1 MTEAVRDIMTRR
13 NNRPAMTD
21 IPGYALLGRVNTP
34 ADLRRLPAEEL
45 APLALEMRRYL
56 IETLGRIGGHF
67 AANLGTVELSIALHR
82 VFDTPHDRLVWD
94 VGHQAY
100 PHKML
105 TGRRARLETIRRY
118 GGLAPFL
125 NRSES
130 EHDVFGAGH
139 SSTSLSAATGV
150 AAAARLKGDKRRV
163 VAIIG
168 DGGMSA
174 GMAFEALNHLG
185 HLGLD
190 VLVVYNDNDMSI
202 SENVGALRDY
212 SARLVRKLGLDA
224 PHSARAR
231 PDSRSLLEASG
242 LREAGSEGEDNLAHL
257 DRPGALFETLGFR
270 YHGPVDGHDLNALL
284 PVLDRLKDARGPQ
297 LLHVIT
303 VKGKGFEPAEA
314 DPIKY
319 HGVTQFDPVT
329 GDFPSKKP
337 GARPSYTQVFGEWL
351 CDAAAKNPDLVAIT
365 PAMREG
371 SGLVEFSQ
379 QFPDRYFDVGIAEQH
394 SVTLA
399 AGMACEGLRPVVAI
413 YSTFLQRAYDQL
425 IHDVAI
431 QNLPVVFALDRGGL
445 VGADG
450 ATHHGAFD
458 LSFLRCIP
466 NLVVMAPS
474 DELEC
479 RRMLSTGLSLDQPSA
494 VRYPRGTGT
503 GVEFR
508 RDLDTLPVGKARIVR
523 EAHGRRRPR
532 VAMLAFGA
540 MVHPALEAAEILD
553 AAVVD
558 MRFVK
563 PLDTEMILELANET
577 DLFVT
582 IEDNVRH
589 GGAGSAVNE
598 VLLAQH
604 HAVPVLNLGLPDH
617 FVEHGT
623 REELLAQV
631 GLDSAGILRAIQK
644 RLRSKDLDEESRA
657 QRRS

>member
-1 MTEAVRDIMTRR
+1 
-13 NNRPAMTD
+13 MTD
-21 IPGYALLGRVNTP
+21 IPGYALLGRVKTP
-34 ADLRRLPAEEL
+34 ADLRRLPESEL
-45 APLALEMRRYL
+45 TALAVEMRRYL

-82 VFDTPHDRLVWD
+82 ALDTPQDRVVWD

-105 TGRRARLETIRRY
+105 TGRRAALETIRRL

-125 NRSES
+125 QRSES
-130 EHDVFGAGH
+130 EYDTFGAGH
-139 SSTSLSAATGV
+139 SSTALSAAAGM
-150 AAAARLKGDKRRV
+150 AAALKVQNERRRV
-163 VAIIG
+163 VAVVG
-168 DGGMSA
+168 DGGMTA

-190 VLVVYNDNDMSI
+190 VLVILNDNDMSI

-212 SARLVRKLGLDA
+212 SARLVRKLGLTA
-224 PHSARAR
+224 PHSARPPHDFAYN
-231 PDSRSLLEASG
+231 E
-242 LREAGSEGEDNLAHL
+242 AHL
-257 DRPGALFETLGFR
+257 DHPGALFETLGFH
-270 YHGPVDGHDLNALL
+270 YHGPMDGHDLPALL
-284 PVLDRLKDARGPQ
+284 RQLDQLKDARGPQ
-297 LLHVIT
+297 LLHLIT
-303 VKGKGFEPAEA
+303 YKGKGFEPAEA
-314 DPIKY
+314 DPITY

-329 GDFPSKKP
+329 GAFPAKKTAP
-337 GARPSYTQVFGEWL
+337 PSYTHVFGDWL
-351 CDAAAKNPDLVAIT
+351 CDAAEKNPKIVAIT

-371 SGLVEFSQ
+371 SGLVEFAQ
-379 QFPDRYFDVGIAEQH
+379 RFPSRYFDVGIAEQH

-431 QNLPVVFALDRGGL
+431 QNLPVTFALDRGGL

-458 LSFLRCIP
+458 LTYLRCIP

-474 DELEC
+474 DEQEC
-479 RRMLSTGLSLDQPSA
+479 RRMLSTAATLNQPAA
-494 VRYPRGTGT
+494 VRYPRGGGP
-503 GVEFR
+503 GVVLK
-508 RDLDTLPVGKARIVR
+508 RDLDTIPVGKARIAR
-523 EAHGRRRPR
+523 EAHGRRKPR
-532 VAMLAFGA
+532 VAILAFGA
-540 MVHPALEAAEILD
+540 MVQPALEAAEILD

-563 PLDTEMILELANET
+563 PLDTEMILDMANET
-577 DLFVT
+577 DLLVT
-582 IEDNVRH
+582 VEDNVRL

-598 VLLAQH
+598 VLMAQH
-604 HAVPVLNLGLPDH
+604 QTVPVLNLALPDH
-617 FVEHGT
+617 FIEHGT

-631 GLDSAGILRAIQK
+631 GLDAPGILRSIQK
-644 RLRSKDLDEESRA
+644 RLRARDLDEEAVAKRA
-657 QRRS
+657 S

>member
-1 MTEAVRDIMTRR
+1 MTRR
-13 NNRPAMTD
+13 NNRPSMTD

-34 ADLRRLPAEEL
+34 AELRLLPEGEL
-45 APLALEMRRYL
+45 TALAVEMRRYL

-105 TGRRARLETIRRY
+105 TGRRARLETIRKHE
-118 GGLAPFL
+118 GLAPFL
-125 NRSES
+125 QRGES
-130 EHDVFGAGH
+130 EFDAFGAGH
-139 SSTSLSAATGV
+139 SSTSLSAAAGM
-150 AAAARLKGDKRRV
+150 AAAAKLQGQKHRV
-163 VAIIG
+163 VAVIG

-212 SARLVRKLGLDA
+212 SARLVKKLGMAA
-224 PHSARAR
+224 PHHARA
-231 PDSRSLLEASG
+231 P
-242 LREAGSEGEDNLAHL
+242 RESGSEGEDNLTHL
-257 DRPGALFETLGFR
+257 DRPGSLFETLGFK
-270 YHGPVDGHDLNALL
+270 YHGPVDGHDLGALRPAL
-284 PVLDRLKDARGPQ
+284 ERLKDAKGPQ

-303 VKGKGFEPAEA
+303 VKGKGFDPAEA
-314 DPIKY
+314 DPIAY

-329 GDFPSKKP
+329 GAFP
-337 GARPSYTQVFGEWL
+337 ARKSAAAPSYTQVFGDWL
-351 CDAAAKNPDLVAIT
+351 CDAAERNPKLVAIT

-371 SGLVEFSQ
+371 SGLVEFAQ
-379 QFPDRYFDVGIAEQH
+379 RFPSRYFDVGIAEQH

-399 AGMACEGLRPVVAI
+399 AGMACEGLKPVVAI

-431 QNLPVVFALDRGGL
+431 QNLPVLFALDRGGL

-458 LSFLRCIP
+458 HSFLRCIP

-474 DELEC
+474 DALEC
-479 RRMLSTGLSLDQPSA
+479 RRMLSTGLSLNQPSA
-494 VRYPRGTGT
+494 VRYPRGG
-503 GVEFR
+503 GPAIELK
-508 RDLDTLPVGKARIVR
+508 RDLETLPVGKARVVR
-523 EAHGRRRPR
+523 EGHGRRRPR
-532 VAMLAFGA
+532 VAILAFGA
-540 MVHPALEAAEILD
+540 MVQPALEAAEILD

-563 PLDTEMILELANET
+563 PLDTEKILEMANET
-577 DLFVT
+577 DLLVT
-582 IEDNVRH
+582 LEDNVRS

-604 HAVPVLNLGLPDH
+604 HAVPVLNLGLPDQ

-623 REELLAQV
+623 REELLAQC
-631 GLDSAGILRAIQK
+631 GLDSAGIQRSIQK
-644 RLRSKDLDEESRA
+644 RLRSKDLDQEKGD
-657 QRRS
+657 RSIFQKAE

>member
-1 MTEAVRDIMTRR
+1 
-13 NNRPAMTD
+13 MTD
-21 IPGYALLGRVNTP
+21 IPGYALLGLVNTP
-34 ADLRRLPAEEL
+34 ADLRRLPEAELTAL
-45 APLALEMRRYL
+45 AVEMRRYL

-82 VFDTPHDRLVWD
+82 VFDTPRDRLVWD

-105 TGRRARLETIRRY
+105 TGRRARLETIRRH
-118 GGLAPFL
+118 GGLHPFL
-125 NRSES
+125 ARNES
-130 EHDVFGAGH
+130 EYDVFGAGH
-139 SSTSLSAATGV
+139 SSTSLSAATGI
-150 AAAARLKGDKRRV
+150 AAAAKLKGDARRV

-212 SARLVRKLGLDA
+212 SARLVRKLGLAA
-224 PHSARAR
+224 PHTARA
-231 PDSRSLLEASG
+231 P
-242 LREAGSEGEDNLAHL
+242 REAGSEGEDNLAHL

-270 YHGPVDGHDLNALL
+270 YAGPIDGHDLPALTRQL
-284 PVLDRLKDARGPQ
+284 EQLKGGRGPQ

-337 GARPSYTQVFGEWL
+337 ARPSYTQVFGEWL
-351 CDAAAKNPDLVAIT
+351 CDAAAKHPDLVAIT

-379 QFPDRYFDVGIAEQH
+379 KFPDRYFDVGIAEQH

-399 AGMACEGLRPVVAI
+399 AGMATEGLRPVVAI

-458 LSFLRCIP
+458 LSYLRCVP

-474 DELEC
+474 DENEC
-479 RRMLSTGLSLDQPSA
+479 RRMLSTGLMLDQPSA
-494 VRYPRGTGT
+494 VRYPRGAGL
-503 GVEFR
+503 GLEIR
-508 RDLDTLPVGKARIVR
+508 RDLETLPIGKARIVR
-523 EAHGRRRPR
+523 EARGRRRPR
-532 VAMLAFGA
+532 VAILAFGA

-563 PLDTEMILELANET
+563 PLDTEMILEIANET
-577 DLFVT
+577 DLLVT
-582 IEDNVRH
+582 LEDNVRS

-623 REELLAQV
+623 REELLAQC
-631 GLDSAGILRAIQK
+631 GLDSTGVQRAIQK
-644 RLRSKDLDEESRA
+644 RLRSKDLDERTA
-657 QRRS
+657 GAKL

>member
-1 MTEAVRDIMTRR
+1 
-13 NNRPAMTD
+13 MTD

-34 ADLRRLPAEEL
+34 ADLRRLPESEL
-45 APLALEMRRYL
+45 TALAVEMRRYL

-82 VFDTPHDRLVWD
+82 ALDTPRDRLIWD

-105 TGRRARLETIRRY
+105 TGRRKGLETIRKL

-125 NRSES
+125 QRSES
-130 EHDVFGAGH
+130 EYDAFGAGH
-139 SSTSLSAATGV
+139 SSTAVSAAAGM
-150 AAAARLKGDKRRV
+150 AAALKLAGDRRRV
-163 VAIIG
+163 VAVIG
-168 DGGMSA
+168 DGGMTA

-190 VLVVYNDNDMSI
+190 VLVILNDNDMSI
-202 SENVGALRDY
+202 SENVGALRDH
-212 SARLVRKLGLDA
+212 SARLVKKLGLAA
-224 PHSARAR
+224 PHAAR
-231 PDSRSLLEASG
+231 PAID
-242 LREAGSEGEDNLAHL
+242 AGRNEAHL
-257 DRPGALFETLGFR
+257 DRPGALFETLGFT
-270 YHGPVDGHDLNALL
+270 YHGPLDGHDLPALL
-284 PVLDRLKDARGPQ
+284 RQLDVLKEARGPQ

-303 VKGKGFEPAEA
+303 YKGKGFDPAEA
-314 DPIKY
+314 DPITY

-329 GDFPSKKP
+329 GAFPAKK
-337 GARPSYTQVFGEWL
+337 ALAKPSYTQVFGDWL
-351 CDAAAKNPDLVAIT
+351 CDAAEKQPKLVAIT

-371 SGLVEFSQ
+371 SGLVEFAQ
-379 QFPDRYFDVGIAEQH
+379 RFPDRYFDVGIAEQH
-394 SVTLA
+394 AVTLA
-399 AGMACEGLRPVVAI
+399 AGMACEGLKPVVAI

-458 LSFLRCIP
+458 FSYLRCIP

-479 RRMLSTGLSLDQPSA
+479 RRMLSTGLALSQPSA
-494 VRYPRGTGT
+494 IRYPRGGGA
-503 GVEFR
+503 GVELK
-508 RDLDTLPVGKARIVR
+508 RDLETLPLGKARIVR
-523 EAHGRRRPR
+523 EGHGRRRPR
-532 VAMLAFGA
+532 VAILAFGA
-540 MVHPALEAAEILD
+540 MVAPALEAADILD
-553 AAVVD
+553 AVVVD
-558 MRFVK
+558 MRFVR
-563 PLDTEMILELANET
+563 PLDTEMILDMANET
-577 DLFVT
+577 DLLVT
-582 IEDNVRH
+582 VEDNARL

-604 HAVPVLNLGLPDH
+604 QTVPVLNLGLPDH

-631 GLDSAGILRAIQK
+631 GLDAPGILRAIQK
-644 RLRSKDLDEESRA
+644 RLRSRDLDEEALTAKRA
-657 QRRS
+657 S

>member
-1 MTEAVRDIMTRR
+1 
-13 NNRPAMTD
+13 MTD

-34 ADLRRLPAEEL
+34 ADLRRLPESEL
-45 APLALEMRRYL
+45 TALAVEMRRYL

-82 VFDTPHDRLVWD
+82 TLDTPRDRLIWD

-105 TGRRARLETIRRY
+105 TGRRKGLETIRKL

-125 NRSES
+125 QRSES
-130 EHDVFGAGH
+130 EYDAFGAGH
-139 SSTSLSAATGV
+139 SSTAVSAAAGM
-150 AAAARLKGDKRRV
+150 AAALKLNGDQRRV
-163 VAIIG
+163 VAVIG
-168 DGGMSA
+168 DGGMTA

-190 VLVVYNDNDMSI
+190 VLVILNDNDMSI
-202 SENVGALRDY
+202 SENVGALRDH
-212 SARLVRKLGLDA
+212 SARLVKKLGLAA
-224 PHSARAR
+224 PHAAR
-231 PDSRSLLEASG
+231 PP
-242 LREAGSEGEDNLAHL
+242 LRPTTDAGYNEAHL
-257 DRPGALFETLGFR
+257 DRPGALFETLGFT
-270 YHGPVDGHDLNALL
+270 YHGPLDGHDLPALL
-284 PVLDRLKDARGPQ
+284 RQLDVLKDARGPQ

-303 VKGKGFEPAEA
+303 YKGKGFDPAEA
-314 DPIKY
+314 DPITY

-329 GDFPSKKP
+329 GAFPAKK
-337 GARPSYTQVFGEWL
+337 ALAKPSYTQVFGDWL
-351 CDAAAKNPDLVAIT
+351 CDAAEKQPKLVAIT

-371 SGLVEFSQ
+371 SGLAEFAQ
-379 QFPDRYFDVGIAEQH
+379 RFPDRYFDVGIAEQH
-394 SVTLA
+394 AVTLA
-399 AGMACEGLRPVVAI
+399 AGMACEGLKPVVAI

-431 QNLPVVFALDRGGL
+431 QNLPIVFALDRGGL

-458 LSFLRCIP
+458 FSYLRCIP

-479 RRMLSTGLSLDQPSA
+479 RRMLSTGLALSQPSA
-494 VRYPRGTGT
+494 IRYPRGGGA
-503 GVEFR
+503 GVELK
-508 RDLDTLPVGKARIVR
+508 RDLETLPLGKARIVR
-523 EAHGRRRPR
+523 EGHGRRRPR
-532 VAMLAFGA
+532 VAILAFGA
-540 MVHPALEAAEILD
+540 MVTPALEAADILD

-558 MRFVK
+558 MRFVR
-563 PLDTEMILELANET
+563 PLDTQMILDMANET
-577 DLFVT
+577 DLLVT
-582 IEDNVRH
+582 VEDNVRL

-604 HAVPVLNLGLPDH
+604 QSVPVLNLGLPDQ

-631 GLDSAGILRAIQK
+631 GLDAAGILRAIQK
-644 RLRSKDLDEESRA
+644 RLRSRDLDEEALTAKRA
-657 QRRS
+657 S

>member
-1 MTEAVRDIMTRR
+1 
-13 NNRPAMTD
+13 MTD

-34 ADLRRLPAEEL
+34 TDLRRLPEAELTAL
-45 APLALEMRRYL
+45 AMEMRRYL

-82 VFDTPHDRLVWD
+82 VFDTPQDRLVWD

-105 TGRRARLETIRRY
+105 TGRRARLETIRRH
-118 GGLAPFL
+118 GGLHPFL
-125 NRSES
+125 ARDES
-130 EHDVFGAGH
+130 EFDVFGAGH
-139 SSTSLSAATGV
+139 SSTSISAATGI
-150 AAAARLKGDKRRV
+150 AAAAKLKGEKRRV

-212 SARLVRKLGLDA
+212 SARLVRKLGLTA
-224 PHSARAR
+224 PHSART
-231 PDSRSLLEASG
+231 P
-242 LREAGSEGEDNLAHL
+242 REPGSEGEDNLAHL
-257 DRPGALFETLGFR
+257 DRPGTLFETLGFR
-270 YHGPVDGHDLNALL
+270 YLGPVDGHDLGAMTGALE
-284 PVLDRLKDARGPQ
+284 RLKDARGPQ

-303 VKGKGFEPAEA
+303 VKGKGFEPAEL

-329 GDFPSKKP
+329 GDFPSKKA
-337 GARPSYTQVFGEWL
+337 GRPSYTQVFGEWL
-351 CDAAAKNPDLVAIT
+351 CDAAEKFPEMVAIT

-379 QFPDRYFDVGIAEQH
+379 KYPSRYFDVGIAEQH
-394 SVTLA
+394 AVTLA
-399 AGMACEGLRPVVAI
+399 AGMAVEGLKPVVAI

-466 NLVVMAPS
+466 NMVVMAPS

-479 RRMLSTGLSLDQPSA
+479 RHMLSTGLTLDRPSA

-503 GVEFR
+503 GVEFK
-508 RDLDTLPVGKARIVR
+508 RDLETLVVGKARVVR

-532 VAMLAFGA
+532 VAILAFGT
-540 MVHPALEAAEILD
+540 MVHVALEAAEILD

-558 MRFVK
+558 MRFIR
-563 PLDTEMILELANET
+563 PLDTGMILEQANET
-577 DLFVT
+577 DLLVT
-582 IEDNVRH
+582 LEDNARL

-604 HAVPVLNLGLPDH
+604 HTVPVLNLGLPDQ

-623 REELLAQV
+623 REELLAQC
-631 GLDSAGILRAIQK
+631 GLDGAGVLRSIQK
-644 RLRSKDLDEESRA
+644 RLRSKDLDEEALR
-657 QRRS
+657 QRR

>member
-1 MTEAVRDIMTRR
+1 
-13 NNRPAMTD
+13 MTD

-34 ADLRRLPAEEL
+34 AELRRLPAEEL
-45 APLALEMRRYL
+45 TALAVEMRRYL

-105 TGRRARLETIRRY
+105 TGRRARLETIRRH

-125 NRSES
+125 HRAES

-139 SSTSLSAATGV
+139 SSTSLSAATGI
-150 AAAARLKGDKRRV
+150 AAAARLKGEKRRV

-212 SARLVRKLGLDA
+212 SARLVRKMGMDA
-224 PHSARAR
+224 PHSARA
-231 PDSRSLLEASG
+231 P
-242 LREAGSEGEDNLAHL
+242 REAGSEGEDNLAHV

-270 YHGPVDGHDLNALL
+270 YAGPIDGHDLAALTRQL
-284 PVLDRLKDARGPQ
+284 ELLKDAKGPQ

-329 GDFPSKKP
+329 GDFPLKKP
-337 GARPSYTQVFGEWL
+337 GARPSYTQVFGAWL
-351 CDAAAKNPDLVAIT
+351 CDAAEKNPDLVAIT

-379 QFPDRYFDVGIAEQH
+379 KFPQRYFDVGIAEQH

-458 LSFLRCIP
+458 FSFLRCIP

-479 RRMLSTGLSLDQPSA
+479 RRMLSTGLALNQPSA
-494 VRYPRGTGT
+494 VRYPRGSGP
-503 GVEFR
+503 GVEAGH
-508 RDLDTLPVGKARIVR
+508 DLETLPVGKARIVR

-532 VAMLAFGA
+532 VAILAFGA
-540 MVHPALEAAEILD
+540 MVQPALEAAEILD

-558 MRFVK
+558 MRFVR
-563 PLDTEMILELANET
+563 PLDTEMILEQANAT
-577 DLFVT
+577 DLLVT
-582 IEDNVRH
+582 LEDNVRL

-598 VLLAQH
+598 VLVAQH
-604 HAVPVLNLGLPDH
+604 HTVPVLNLGLPDH

-623 REELLAQV
+623 REELLAQCA
-631 GLDSAGILRAIQK
+631 LDSAGIQRAIQK
-644 RLRSKDLDEESRA
+644 RLRAKDLDSSAALGRSA
-657 QRRS
+657 FRRDRRG

>member
-1 MTEAVRDIMTRR
+1 
-13 NNRPAMTD
+13 MTD

-34 ADLRRLPAEEL
+34 ADLRALPVGELPAL
-45 APLALEMRRYL
+45 AVEMRRHL

-67 AANLGTVELSIALHR
+67 AANLGTVELTLALHR
-82 VFDTPHDRLVWD
+82 AFNTPHDRLIWD

-105 TGRRARLETIRRY
+105 TGRRAQLETIRRKD
-118 GGLAPFL
+118 GLAPFL
-125 NRSES
+125 QRSES
-130 EHDVFGAGH
+130 EYDVFGAGH
-139 SSTSLSAATGV
+139 SSTSISAAAGM
-150 AAAARLKGDKRRV
+150 AAAARLKGEKRRV

-174 GMAFEALNHLG
+174 GMAFEALNHIG

-190 VLVVYNDNDMSI
+190 VLVIYNDNDMSI

-212 SARLVRKLGLDA
+212 SARLMKKLGLAA
-224 PHSARAR
+224 PHHART
-231 PDSRSLLEASG
+231 P
-242 LREAGSEGEDNLAHL
+242 RETGSEGEDNFAHL
-257 DRPGALFETLGFR
+257 ERPGSLFETLGFG
-270 YHGPVDGHDLNALL
+270 YHGPVDGHDLGALL
-284 PVLDRLKDARGPQ
+284 PTLERLKDARGPQ

-303 VKGKGFEPAEA
+303 IKGKGFEPAEA

-329 GDFPSKKP
+329 GDFPAKKV
-337 GARPSYTQVFGEWL
+337 GGRPSYTEVFGSWL
-351 CDAAAKNPDLVAIT
+351 CDVAAKHPELVAIT

-379 QFPDRYFDVGIAEQH
+379 KFPERYFDVGIAEQH
-394 SVTLA
+394 AVTLA
-399 AGMACEGLRPVVAI
+399 AGLACEGFRPVVAI

-458 LSFLRCIP
+458 FSFLRCIP

-479 RRMLSTGLSLDQPSA
+479 RRMLSTGLLLDQPSA
-494 VRYPRGTGT
+494 VRYPRGSGPGVAFTGDI
-503 GVEFR
+503 EP
-508 RDLDTLPVGKARIVR
+508 LIVGKARVVR
-523 EAHGRRRPR
+523 EARGRRKPR
-532 VAMLAFGA
+532 VAILAFGA
-540 MVHPALEAAEILD
+540 MVQPALEAADILD

-563 PLDTEMILELANET
+563 PLDHEMILEMANEN
-577 DLFVT
+577 DLLVT
-582 IEDNVRH
+582 LEDNARL

-604 HAVPVLNLGLPDH
+604 HAVPVLNLGLPDQ

-623 REELLAQV
+623 REELLADC
-631 GLDSAGILRAIQK
+631 GLDASGVQRSIQK
-644 RLRSKDLDEESRA
+644 RLRSRDLDDKAQDKSRSA
-657 QRRS
+657 

>member
-1 MTEAVRDIMTRR
+1 
-13 NNRPAMTD
+13 MTD

-34 ADLRRLPAEEL
+34 AELRRLPAEEL
-45 APLALEMRRYL
+45 PALAVEMRRYL

-67 AANLGTVELSIALHR
+67 AANLGTVELTIALHR
-82 VFDTPHDRLVWD
+82 VFDTPNDRLVWD

-105 TGRRARLETIRRY
+105 TGRRARLDTIRRH
-118 GGLAPFL
+118 GGLHPFL
-125 NRSES
+125 TRDES
-130 EHDVFGAGH
+130 EYDTFGAGH
-139 SSTSLSAATGV
+139 SSTALSAAAGM
-150 AAAARLKGDKRRV
+150 AAAARLQNDGRKFVAV
-163 VAIIG
+163 VG
-168 DGGMSA
+168 DGGMTA
-174 GMAFEALNHLG
+174 GMAFEALNHIG

-190 VLVVYNDNDMSI
+190 VLVILNDNDMSI

-212 SARLVRKLGLDA
+212 SARLVKKLGLTA
-224 PHSARAR
+224 PHLSR
-231 PDSRSLLEASG
+231 PPAEQSRNE
-242 LREAGSEGEDNLAHL
+242 AHL
-257 DRPGALFETLGFR
+257 DHPGALFQTLGFH
-270 YHGPVDGHDLNALL
+270 YTGPMDGHDLPALQRQL
-284 PVLDRLKDARGPQ
+284 EQLKGAKGPQ
-297 LLHVIT
+297 LLHLIT
-303 VKGKGFEPAEA
+303 YKGKGFEPAEA
-314 DPIKY
+314 DPITY

-329 GDFPSKKP
+329 GAFPAKK
-337 GARPSYTQVFGEWL
+337 AAAKPSYTQVFGDWL
-351 CDAAAKNPDLVAIT
+351 CDAAEKNPKLVAIT

-371 SGLVEFSQ
+371 SGLVEFAQ
-379 QFPDRYFDVGIAEQH
+379 RFPQRYFDVGIAEQH

-399 AGMACEGLRPVVAI
+399 AGMACEGLKPVVAI

-458 LSFLRCIP
+458 LSYLRCVP

-474 DELEC
+474 DEAEC
-479 RRMLSTGLSLDQPSA
+479 RRMLSTGLTLNQPSA
-494 VRYPRGTGT
+494 IRYPRGGGP
-503 GVEFR
+503 GVEIT
-508 RDLDTLPVGKARIVR
+508 RDLETLTVGKARIVR
-523 EAHGRRRPR
+523 EGHGRRRPR
-532 VAMLAFGA
+532 VAILGFGA
-540 MVHPALEAAEILD
+540 MVQPSLEAAEILD
-553 AAVVD
+553 AVVVD
-558 MRFVK
+558 MRFVR

-582 IEDNVRH
+582 VEDNVRH

-604 HAVPVLNLGLPDH
+604 HAVPVLNLGLPDQ

-623 REELLAQV
+623 REELLAQC
-631 GLDSAGILRAIQK
+631 GLDSAGILRAIQR
-644 RLRSKDLDEESRA
+644 RLRSKDLDEQSVQ